1 MSPKPESPRAVAE
14 RHASAG
20 MYLDGPQREILWE
33 LQARE
38 RGETPEPSARIARH
52 LPTVGERLVAIEKL
66 AGLELLTFESTRA
79 ELTPWGRFVAS
90 VAAGEQGE

>member
-1 MSPKPESPRAVAE
+1 MSPNPENRRDAAE
-14 RHASAG
+14 RQVAG
-20 MYLDGPQREILWE
+20 IYLTGPQRELLWE

-52 LPTVGERLVAIEKL
+52 LPSVGERLVAIEKL
-66 AGLELLTFESTRA
+66 ADLELLTFESTRA

-90 VAAGEQGE
+90 VAAGEQA